1 MDANFSAEK
10 FGKAMCSMNSDECSR
25 EACFKELKA
34 EMGENFN
41 KLREKILADPTMY
54 AKFVD
59 YVVNECPEHEALI
72 RENQRIFHNYLLSQ
86 RY

>member
-1 MDANFSAEK
+1 MDGNFSAEK
-10 FGKAMCSMNSDECSR
+10 FGRAMCSMNKDESSR
-25 EACFKELKA
+25 EACFNELKA

-41 KLREKILADPTMY
+41 KLREKIRADPTVY

-59 YVVNECPEHEALI
+59 YVVNECPEHETLI
-72 RENQRIFHNYLLSQ
+72 RENQWKFHNYLLSQ